1 MIFVD
6 GHFTDVVLATLQDFG
21 ISKVANI
28 VSRVPFNERVTLQAP
43 PSSGSAATTAV
54 QNPSRAGSM
63 IDELTSFAGTWRWNA
78 PEILTDPHNCRY
90 NRATDMYSFGMV
102 LWEIASDG
110 AVPFSDTRFDFEVR
124 EKVLVEQRPPINPA
138 QRCPDKFAD
147 LIRQCW
153 SQNPLHRP
161 SAPHAA
167 EVLNLILE
175 QMEKDSN
182 DFATSASI
190 SASEYTNSIFSSL
203 RGTHD
208 DDSRPSIGARLTN
221 ILRGRFSSRSSSK
234 SSMSQDEFQ
243 KFTSP
248 SRSSLRDDSIN
259 EKSPASSSLESAGFG
274 GPILGSASITAANGS
289 RRFVR
294 LSSLSEYELGA
305 GHPSDVST
313 SYSATSI
320 ADDEV
325 PSFRDMRI
333 DAMLEES
340 PDDRHENDEVMDV
353 DPDEEMFMDV
363 NGNFHRLSQIKKSN
377 S

>member
-1 MIFVD
+1 M
-6 GHFTDVVLATLQDFG
+6 QDFG

-28 VSRVPFNERVTLQAP
+28 VSRVPFNERVTLQGP
-43 PSSGSAATTAV
+43 PSSVSAT

-78 PEILTDPHNCRY
+78 PEILMDPHNCRY

-124 EKVLVEQRPPINPA
+124 EKVLVEQRPPINPV
-138 QRCPDKFAD
+138 QRCPDKFAE

-175 QMEKDSN
+175 TMESDAN
-182 DFATSASI
+182 EFATSASI

-203 RGTHD
+203 RGTQG

-221 ILRGRFSSRSSSK
+221 LLRGRFSNRSSAK
-234 SSMSQDEFQ
+234 SAGSTDETFQ
-243 KFTSP
+243 KFSSP
-248 SRSSLRDDSIN
+248 AYGDARGSLRGNSIN
-259 EKSPASSSLESAGFG
+259 EQSPSIDGVEGGSFG
-274 GPILGSASITAANGS
+274 GPILGSSAAATTNS

-294 LSSLSEYELGA
+294 LSSLSEYDMGP
-305 GHPSDVST
+305 GHPSDMSAG
-313 SYSATSI
+313 YSMSSAG
-320 ADDEV
+320 DDGAV

-340 PDDRHENDEVMDV
+340 PDDSNLDHDEIMDV

-363 NGNFHRLSQIKKSN
+363 NGKFHRLSQVKRASR
-377 S
+377 